1 MRNTHKNK
9 PEQQPG
15 NGAHGGGVARDEER
29 CGEVLPAARVR
40 EKSCS
45 G

>member
-15 NGAHGGGVARDEER
+15 NGAHGGVARDEER